1 MSTSDS
7 REAPTVTRRS
17 ALIAATAFGV
27 AGCAASDP
35 APPGP
40 STPPRA
46 PGGGLP
52 WTASPGAGSGATGTV
67 LGPAADVAVGGGKV
81 YQDLEVVVTQP
92 TAGRYEGFSAVCT
105 HTACILAA
113 VADGTINCFCH
124 GSRFNLDGTVANGP
138 AERSLTVRNVRVDA
152 GQLVLE

>member
-1 MSTSDS
+1 MSTSDC
-7 REAPTVTRRS
+7 REALTVTRRS
-17 ALIAATAFGV
+17 ALIAAAAFGV
-27 AGCAASDP
+27 AGCAGSDP

-40 STPPRA
+40 SAPPRA

-52 WTASPGAGSGATGTV
+52 WTASPGTGSGATGTV
-67 LGPAADVAVGGGKV
+67 LGPATDVAVGGGKV

-92 TAGRYEGFSAVCT
+92 TADQYEGFSAVCT
-105 HTACILAA
+105 HTACIVAA
-113 VADGTINCFCH
+113 VSDGTINCPCH

-138 AERSLTVRNVRVDA
+138 AERSLSVRKVRVEA